1 MRISIALT
9 LAVSLL
15 LCPFPDK
22 IKSSAWAVNLPAS
35 VAYQAAIE
43 RPVLSLSQLNRRV
56 THPVRQNGAALIN
69 LTGVTIDLRLG
80 TEGRDPKFAEQ
91 FYQRLQQA
99 LNGPQPLGLDL
110 SGALLQGD
118 FNLTRLGLRVPAYG
132 GAQLPALTSFNQKFQ
147 PLAAQN
153 SADAIVGRSRYN
165 HSISSSISSLTS
177 LQTSSQATLARR
189 FLIQSQPPQTDRLVF
204 QGPLLLN
211 QTCFG
216 GAVKAA
222 SLYFLDRL
230 EAEQVIFTQ
239 PVDWRGARFARSV
252 RFSQGQFQQES
263 RFQDAIFAGQTQF
276 NQASFGG
283 FATWQ
288 GSTFYQS
295 PSFAQSDFRQT
306 AGFGRS
312 HWLANADFEQSVFH
326 AAANFQ
332 KSRFD
337 KSLFL
342 TEAQFEQSANFRQA
356 QFQSAI
362 SLRGAQIGNQ
372 LDLGDARFSPE
383 ARINVSDLDFDPGEA
398 RILGSPGYIGQV
410 FSVPTLA
417 NNETVMRN
425 LVRNFRLLEQIG
437 DANQIEYTAE
447 RLRLAQLWRQSVS
460 LSLNQADPQQL
471 MKLGLSAEQAA
482 AVYRRAKSQ
491 PFISRSDFLG
501 LSEIDL
507 ATYLKVRD
515 RVTANP
521 TNPTNRLLRLAHWA
535 FLSSLLLLSQY
546 GTNVALTFSVGLIA
560 TTVFAL
566 IFWLVDRCRRR
577 VPTPIMPTSEE
588 RLTMLVASTTL
599 LIFAISLISRSS
611 PDPARTLGA
620 IALIVLPLPTG
631 LLFRLYQQGRYHD
644 LMDRS
649 YFVQN
654 GAMRKLQLLIA
665 RLPLMPKFPFYRE
678 RYSPLPIDK
687 QWNWLNYFDFS
698 INNWFKFGFNDT
710 RLRDQAVPGIIS
722 TLVWYQWVLGTL
734 YVVLLLWTLSRTIP
748 GLNLLLYF

>member
-1 MRISIALT
+1 MLAL
-9 LAVSLL
+9 AISLL
-15 LCPFPDK
+15 FYPFAIGAD
-22 IKSSAWAVNLPAS
+22 SSALALGLPAS

-43 RPVLSLSQLNRRV
+43 RPVLSLNELNRRL
-56 THPVRQNGAALIN
+56 TYPVRQSGALVIN

-80 TEGRDPKFAEQ
+80 TEGHDPDFAAQ
-91 FYQRLQQA
+91 FYQQLQQA

-118 FNLTRLGLRVPAYG
+118 FNLTQLGLRVPAYG
-132 GAQLPALTSFNQKFQ
+132 GAQLPALESFNQKFQ
-147 PLAAQN
+147 PLTTQN
-153 SADAIVGRSRYN
+153 SADTIMARSRYSN
-165 HSISSSISSLTS
+165 PISSQSV
-177 LQTSSQATLARR
+177 LARR
-189 FLIQSQPPQTDRLVF
+189 FLIQPQTAQADTRVF
-204 QGPLLLN
+204 QGPLILN

-222 SLYFLDRL
+222 SLYFLNRL

-252 RFSQGQFQQES
+252 NFSQGQFQQES
-263 RFQDAIFAGQTQF
+263 RFKDAIFAAPTQF

-295 PSFAQSDFRQT
+295 PSFAQADFKQT

-312 HWLANADFEQSVFH
+312 HWLANADFEQATFH

-337 KSLFL
+337 RSLFL
-342 TEAQFEQSANFRQA
+342 TETQFEQSANFRQA

-362 SLRGAQIGNQ
+362 SLRGAQIANQ
-372 LDLGDARFSPE
+372 LDLGDARFSSE

-425 LVRNFRLLEQIG
+425 LVRNFRQLEQIG

-447 RLRLAQLWRQSVS
+447 RLRLEQLWRQAVG
-460 LSLNQADPQQL
+460 LSLNQAEPQQL

-491 PFISRSDFLG
+491 PFVSRTDFLG

-515 RVTANP
+515 RITAKP
-521 TNPTNRLLRLAHWA
+521 TTPPNRLLRLTHWA
-535 FLSSLLLLSQY
+535 FLSGLLLLSQY
-546 GTNVALTFSVGLIA
+546 GTNVVLTFSVGLIA
-560 TTVFAL
+560 TTIFAL

-588 RLTMLVASTTL
+588 RLTMVIASGTL
-599 LIFAISLISRSS
+599 LIFAIGIVSRSS
-611 PDPARTLGA
+611 PYPARTLGA
-620 IALIVLPLPTG
+620 IALIVLPLPAA
-631 LLFRLYQQGRYHD
+631 LLLRLYQQGRYHD

-654 GAMRKLQLLIA
+654 GALRKIQLLIA

-698 INNWFKFGFNDT
+698 LNNWFKFGFNDT
-710 RLRDQAVPGIIS
+710 RLRDQAVPSIIS
-722 TLVWYQWVLGTL
+722 TLVWYQWILGTL
-734 YVVLLLWTLSRTIP
+734 YIVLLLWTLSRTIP

>member
-1 MRISIALT
+1 MSTHRSRLSQALAALA
-9 LAVSLL
+9 LAVGLL
-15 LCPFPDK
+15 LLTFLGGANLTALGVD
-22 IKSSAWAVNLPAS
+22 LPAS

-43 RPVLSLSQLNRRV
+43 RPALSLNELNRRL
-56 THPVRQNGAALIN
+56 TRPVRQSGALVID

-80 TEGRDPKFAEQ
+80 TEGRDPDFAEQ

-99 LNGPQPLGLDL
+99 LNGPQPLGLNL

-118 FNLTRLGLRVPAYG
+118 LNLARLGLRVPAYG
-132 GAQLPALTSFNQKFQ
+132 GAQLSALELFNQKFQ
-147 PLAAQN
+147 PLAARDMVD
-153 SADAIVGRSRYN
+153 SLGGRSL
-165 HSISSSISSLTS
+165 SSASSRS
-177 LQTSSQATLARR
+177 QTALARY
-189 FLIQSQPPQTDRLVF
+189 FLIQPQTAQADTLVF
-204 QGPLLLN
+204 QGPLMLN
-211 QTCFG
+211 QTCFS
-216 GAVKAA
+216 GAVKGA

-252 RFSQGQFQQES
+252 NFSQGQFQQES
-263 RFQDAIFAGQTQF
+263 RFRDAIFAERAQF
-276 NQASFGG
+276 NQASFSGL
-283 FATWQ
+283 ATWQ

-295 PSFAQSDFRQT
+295 PSFAQADFKQT

-312 HWLANADFEQSVFH
+312 HWLANADFDQAVFH
-326 AAANFQ
+326 GAANFQ

-342 TEAQFEQSANFRQA
+342 TEAQFEASANFRQA

-362 SLRGAQIGNQ
+362 SLRGAQISTQ
-372 LDLGDARFSPE
+372 LDLGDARFSAE
-383 ARINVSDLDFDPGEA
+383 TRINVADLDFDPGEA
-398 RILGSPGYIGQV
+398 RILGSPGYIGRI

-417 NNETVMRN
+417 NNEAVMRN
-425 LVRNFRLLEQIG
+425 LVRNFRLLEQVG
-437 DANQIEYTAE
+437 DANQVEYTAE
-447 RLRLAQLWRQSVS
+447 RLRLGQLWRQFAG
-460 LSLNQADPQQL
+460 LSLNQAEPQQL

-482 AVYRRAKSQ
+482 AVYRRAQSQ
-491 PFISRSDFLG
+491 PFVSRSDFLS

-515 RVTANP
+515 RITAKP
-521 TNPTNRLLRLAHWA
+521 TNLTNRLMRLTHWA
-535 FLSSLLLLSQY
+535 LLASLLLLSQY

-577 VPTPIMPTSEE
+577 VPTPKE
-588 RLTMLVASTTL
+588 RLTMLAASGAL
-599 LIFAISLISRSS
+599 LIFAIGIVSRSGVH
-611 PDPARTLGA
+611 PGRTLGA
-620 IALIVLPLPTG
+620 IALIVLPLPAG
-631 LLFRLYQQGRYHD
+631 LLCRLYQQGRYHD

-654 GAMRKLQLLIA
+654 GALRKLQLLIA